1 MDETSGAALEGRP
14 GPASRAIPVALAA
27 ILAGAMLWSY
37 APTITYLVH
46 IWGDSNYSHGWL
58 IAPIA
63 LAILWQRRES
73 LAEVEVR
80 PRWWGVLPLAAI
92 LASRY
97 WLFERNEQWIE
108 AVTLPLA
115 LGAAV
120 LAVAGRGPLRWA
132 LPGLVYLFL
141 MLPLPPS
148 IDDKLAGPLQ
158 TLATIGSVSV
168 LQALGTPVLAEGNV
182 ILIGSQR
189 LEVAEACRGLSMLLS
204 FVALIS
210 AMVILVRRPLWE
222 RVVLVLSTVPIA
234 LLCNIIRIATT
245 ALLYERFNRPVQEVH
260 DWAGLAMMVL
270 ALGFVLLEL
279 KVMSWLVVE
288 EAAGAPGLVRPGYG
302 DLPPGSIRT

>member
-1 MDETSGAALEGRP
+1 MEGGQ

-27 ILAGAMLWSY
+27 IMAGAILWSY

-97 WLFERNEQWIE
+97 WLFERNEQWVE

-120 LAVAGRGPLRWA
+120 LAVGGWGALRWA
-132 LPGLVYLFL
+132 LPGLAYLFL

-168 LQALGTPVLAEGNV
+168 LQAMGTPVLTEGNV

-245 ALLYERFNRPVQEVH
+245 ALLYERFNRPVQEIH
-260 DWAGLAMMVL
+260 DWAGMAMMVL

-288 EAAGAPGLVRPGYG
+288 EAVGAPGLVRPAYG
-302 DLPPGSIRT
+302 ELSGSIRP